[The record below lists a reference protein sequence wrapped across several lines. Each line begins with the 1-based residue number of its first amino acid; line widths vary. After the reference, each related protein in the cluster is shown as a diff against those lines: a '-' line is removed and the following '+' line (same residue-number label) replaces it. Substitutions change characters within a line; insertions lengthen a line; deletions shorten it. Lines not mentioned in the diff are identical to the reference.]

1 MSYLP
6 SLPDDA
12 VLMDVFRAYPETVA
26 PLTDYHRIV
35 LRGPSVF
42 SVAERELIAA
52 YVSGLNACHYCHG
65 VHGATAEAFG
75 IPEGRLTAL
84 LADLDTAPVDDRW
97 KVLLRYLHTLTLTPS
112 RLTKADAEAVL
123 AAGWDDKALYDAV
136 SICALFNFMNRFV
149 EGLGIT
155 ADQAY
160 FTAAAQRF
168 VADTDYTGYRK
179 LSPTPG
185 PDAGNPDEN

>member
-12 VLMDVFRAYPETVA
+12 VLLDVFRAHPEAVG
-26 PLTDYHRIV
+26 PLIDYHRIV
-35 LRGPSVF
+35 LRGPSTF

-52 YVSGLNACHYCHG
+52 YVSGLNACRYCHG
-65 VHGATAEAFG
+65 VHGATAAAFG
-75 IPEGRLTAL
+75 IPEGLLAAL
-84 LADLDTAPVDDRW
+84 LTDVDGAPVERRW
-97 KVLLRYLHTLTLTPS
+97 KVLLRYLRTLTHTPS

-123 AAGWDDKALYDAV
+123 AAGWDEKALYDAV
-136 SICALFNFMNRFV
+136 SVCALFNFMNRFV

-160 FTAAAQRF
+160 FAAAARRF
-168 VADTDYTGYRK
+168 VQDTDYTGYRAATTGVHEAP
-179 LSPTPG
+179 S
-185 PDAGNPDEN
+185 E